1 MIVNLFL
8 SKNADSEIKRIT
20 QKYALN
26 DLSKELLSGKVH
38 NDQTIV
44 VDVDEN
50 KLIFRE
56 K

>member
-1 MIVNLFL
+1 V
-8 SKNADSEIKRIT
+8 
-20 QKYALN
+20 LN
-26 DLSKELLSGKVH
+26 DLSKELISGNVH

-50 KLIFRE
+50 GLTFKE